1 MRLPRPLLG
10 LAMTVLFVTARSQ
23 SNGDL
28 AVFLFGVLVHGIVTP
43 FTRARNDVTASERSE
58 RSSLLIGSA
67 ELTIRRSLR
76 YYVPRDDSTA
86 RSQSDGDVAVF
97 LCGVPVHGI
106 VTPFTRA
113 RNDVHFMGWLR
124 VACLER
130 SRKAR
135 HDVTASERS
144 ERSSLLIGS
153 TELTIRRSLRY
164 YVPRDDFTARS
175 PM

>member
-1 MRLPRPLLG
+1 MAVFLYRVPFHEIVTPFTRARHDVQFMGLPRPLLG

-106 VTPFTRA
+106 VTPFSRA
-113 RNDVHFMGWLR
+113 RNDVSIHGI
-124 VACLER
+124 
-130 SRKAR
+130 
-135 HDVTASERS
+135 VTP
-144 ERSSLLIGS
+144 LYKGS
-153 TELTIRRSLRY
+153 Q
-164 YVPRDDFTARS
+164 
-175 PM
+175 